1 LNRSLPGLT
10 VQACS
15 RKSVSCSSVRRAGFF
30 FGHILLG
37 RTTLYFDRS
46 FPLRPVTSPGAQII
60 FFCCRS
66 ARHFFLFGR
75 ILHDRSFHLRPVT
88 SPAARAVYFFLLAA
102 AQQGLCAPE
111 SFFCGVRSGV
121 HAESFFWV
129 CMQSPVASCLRAQI
143 FFICAVRSTAG
154 VRMQE
159 FFLFVMSGQQQGCAC
174 RNFFYLFC
182 LVTSSL
188 LGARSFFGR
197 SCSARAPCM
206 RVRGANFSVQSLPAA
221 ARTFFFQP
229 HTTAL

>member
-10 VQACS
+10 AQACS
-15 RKSVSCSSVRRAGFF
+15 RKSVSCSSIRRAGFF

-37 RTTLYFDRS
+37 RTALYF
-46 FPLRPVTSPGAQII
+46 
-60 FFCCRS
+60 
-66 ARHFFLFGR
+66 
-75 ILHDRSFHLRPVT
+75 DRSFHLRPVT
-88 SPAARAVYFFLLAA
+88 SPAARAVYFFCLLPLSRA
-102 AQQGLCAPE
+102 CARQNL
-111 SFFCGVRSGV
+111 FFCGVRSGV

-143 FFICAVRSTAG
+143 FFICVVRSTAG

-159 FFLFVMSGQQQGCAC
+159 FFYFVLSGQQQGCAC

-182 LVTSSL
+182 PVTSSL

-221 ARTFFFQP
+221 SRTFFFQL